1 MAKSTGDMARQA
13 KRERVRCGLCGRLFD
28 LDHTFN
34 VRGQMAPGEDVS
46 DRAGDTVEI
55 DLCGFP
61 MVALVPAHRAPLRAD
76 GFDVLFVVC
85 SADCTKGIYAAAE
98 VDALIHGRGM
108 TDPPPAG
115 VCGLL
120 RARSAEAMDD
130 RTLDR
135 LDLFEATL
143 RAIAPRL
150 AKRLGIE
157 EPMPV
162 PGPDAGPEEQGAAAE
177 RLLDR
182 CCAWCLRRIP
192 RHRPAESLPFWLKG
206 RETLAQDRGFMGMQI
221 GQRRVWAR
229 LAEPWSP
236 VSASGDA
243 AFQLCSKAC
252 AAALTA
258 AIDDEQRLSVVH

>member
-1 MAKSTGDMARQA
+1 LAKSTGDMARQA
-13 KRERVRCGLCGRLFD
+13 KRERVRCRLCGRLFD

-34 VRGQMAPGEDVS
+34 VPGQMAPGEDVS

-61 MVALVPAHRAPLRAD
+61 MVALVPAPGAPLRAD

-85 SADCTKGIYAAAE
+85 SPDCTKGIYAAAE
-98 VDALIHGRGM
+98 VDALIQGREI

-115 VCGLL
+115 VCGLR

-150 AKRLGIE
+150 AKRLGLE
-157 EPMPV
+157 EPVPP
-162 PGPDAGPEEQGAAAE
+162 PGPDAGRAEQRTAAE

-182 CCAWCLRRIP
+182 CCAWCLRRIS
-192 RHRPAESLPFWLKG
+192 RNRPSERLHVWLEG
-206 RETLAQDRGFMGMQI
+206 RETLAQDRGFVVTQI
-221 GQRRVWAR
+221 GQRRVAAR
-229 LAEPWSP
+229 LAEPGSP
-236 VSASGDA
+236 ASGDA
-243 AFQLCSKAC
+243 GFLLCGNAC
-252 AAALTA
+252 RAALTA